1 MIELQPQRLKAP
13 DVFPFFGQFTAH
25 KQESKFGL
33 DHRVISQVGQ
43 ANHESRKTIKRCDHG
58 NVTEFDPGSGPRE
71 TDEDQTGH
79 DSQTKEAGHDFQCG
93 HGMTVK
99 GVRVG
104 VPIAYSGHSFAFS
117 VARESILDI
126 LMTQNSIR
134 EAEASEFCP
143 IMP

>member
-1 MIELQPQRLKAP
+1 MSEIN
-13 DVFPFFGQFTAH
+13 
-25 KQESKFGL
+25 
-33 DHRVISQVGQ
+33 Q
-43 ANHESRKTIKRCDHG
+43 ANHESWNTIKRCDHG
-58 NVTEFDPGSGPRE
+58 NVTEFDPGSRPRE
-71 TDEDQTGH
+71 TDKDQTGH
-79 DSQTKEAGHDFQCG
+79 DSQTKEASHNLKCG

-134 EAEASEFCP
+134 KAEASEFCP